1 MPSPF
6 KSIYAPYIQ
15 ELINSRKVLGFK
27 CNTEAVILHGF
38 DLFAAQRGEKN
49 LGITKELAE
58 AWKQCKPN
66 ESSSYKAH
74 RCSCLNQ
81 LASYL
86 CKRAIPSYML
96 QLPRF
101 KDTFTPYIFS
111 HEQMAAI
118 FIACDASRNKKK
130 EWIRPLLSFQH
141 SYDCCMQQ
149 DFG

>member
-66 ESSSYKAH
+66 ESSSYYLLH
-74 RCSCLNQ
+74 SIGDILIPIERNNQGYVLLN
-81 LASYL
+81 
-86 CKRAIPSYML
+86 
-96 QLPRF
+96 
-101 KDTFTPYIFS
+101 TF
-111 HEQMAAI
+111 
-118 FIACDASRNKKK
+118 
-130 EWIRPLLSFQH
+130 
-141 SYDCCMQQ
+141 
-149 DFG
+149 

>member
-101 KDTFTPYIFS
+101 KHTFIVET
-111 HEQMAAI
+111 
-118 FIACDASRNKKK
+118 
-130 EWIRPLLSFQH
+130 
-141 SYDCCMQQ
+141 
-149 DFG
+149 FGT